1 MVERS
6 FLGITAMRGLK
17 PTKPHAEAGILIE
30 PPISEPVARVE
41 QPAAK
46 DAPDPPED
54 PPRSKI

>member
-1 MVERS
+1 
-6 FLGITAMRGLK
+6 MRGLK